1 MEKKQGVIIA
11 LLAVCVF
18 FSVIIAAMYLT
29 SDRTAPVITVD
40 ESKVKPYS
48 AEQGEEVLK
57 SYAKAVDAKDGDVSS
72 SIVIENIYVMPDM
85 TRAKVIFAARDHNNN
100 VSKYSYMIAYEAS
113 QEEIEAKEQLT
124 QAETTTAAEAE
135 TTTAADSSKN
145 TSKTTEAEKTTA
157 ESEAE
162 TTAGGPK
169 LVLSATE
176 ATVEAGNSFNV
187 MKYISSITDD
197 KDTEDTLSRRIIVNG
212 TYSTSKSGTYTLD
225 VYCTESMLLF
235 RGFLLFI
242 CNLCIL

>member
-169 LVLSATE
+169 IVLSATE

-212 TYSTSKSGTYTLD
+212 TDRKSTRLNSSHEF
-225 VYCTESMLLF
+225 VSRMPSSA
-235 RGFLLFI
+235 
-242 CNLCIL
+242 

>member
-113 QEEIEAKEQLT
+113 EEEIEAKDKLT
-124 QAETTTAAEAE
+124 HAETTTAAETERQTVQRMLQRRQKRKRQLQRAKQKQLQADQSLFYRQQKRRLKRE
-135 TTTAADSSKN
+135 TA
-145 TSKTTEAEKTTA
+145 
-157 ESEAE
+157 
-162 TTAGGPK
+162 
-169 LVLSATE
+169 L
-176 ATVEAGNSFNV
+176 
-187 MKYISSITDD
+187 M
-197 KDTEDTLSRRIIVNG
+197 
-212 TYSTSKSGTYTLD
+212 
-225 VYCTESMLLF
+225 
-235 RGFLLFI
+235 
-242 CNLCIL
+242 

>member
-57 SYAKAVDAKDGDVSS
+57 SYAKAVDANDGDVSS

-225 VYCTESMLLF
+225 VYCTDSDLNESNHVAFTL
-235 RGFLLFI
+235 
-242 CNLCIL
+242 NVK

>member
-1 MEKKQGVIIA
+1 
-11 LLAVCVF
+11 
-18 FSVIIAAMYLT
+18 MYLT

-40 ESKVKPYS
+40 ESKVRPYS

-72 SIVIENIYVMPDM
+72 SIVIENIYIMPDM

-225 VYCTESMLLF
+225 VYCTDSDLNESNHVAFTL
-235 RGFLLFI
+235 
-242 CNLCIL
+242 NVK

>member
-72 SIVIENIYVMPDM
+72 SIVIENIYVMPNM

-157 ESEAE
+157 DSEAE

-225 VYCTESMLLF
+225 VYCTDSDLNESNHVAFTL
-235 RGFLLFI
+235 
-242 CNLCIL
+242 NVK

>member
-169 LVLSATE
+169 IVLSATE

-225 VYCTESMLLF
+225 VYCTDSDLNESNHVAFTL
-235 RGFLLFI
+235 
-242 CNLCIL
+242 NVK

>member
-113 QEEIEAKEQLT
+113 KEEIEAKEQLT

-225 VYCTESMLLF
+225 VYCTDSDLNESNHVAFTL
-235 RGFLLFI
+235 
-242 CNLCIL
+242 NVK

>member
-40 ESKVKPYS
+40 ESKVRPYS

-157 ESEAE
+157 DSEAE

-225 VYCTESMLLF
+225 VYCTDSDLNESNHVAFTL
-235 RGFLLFI
+235 
-242 CNLCIL
+242 NVK

>member
-40 ESKVKPYS
+40 ESKVRPYS

-72 SIVIENIYVMPDM
+72 SIVIENIYIMPDM

-225 VYCTESMLLF
+225 VYCTDSDLNESNHVAFTL
-235 RGFLLFI
+235 
-242 CNLCIL
+242 NVK

>member
-85 TRAKVIFAARDHNNN
+85 TRTKVIFAARDHNNN

-225 VYCTESMLLF
+225 VYCTDSDLNESNHVAFTL
-235 RGFLLFI
+235 
-242 CNLCIL
+242 NVK

>member
-176 ATVEAGNSFNV
+176 ATVEAGNSSNV

-225 VYCTESMLLF
+225 VYCTDSDLNESNHVAFTL
-235 RGFLLFI
+235 
-242 CNLCIL
+242 NVK

>member
-197 KDTEDTLSRRIIVNG
+197 KATEDTLSRRIIVNG

-225 VYCTESMLLF
+225 VYCTDSDLNESNHVAFTL
-235 RGFLLFI
+235 
-242 CNLCIL
+242 NVK

>member
-40 ESKVKPYS
+40 ESKVRPYS

-72 SIVIENIYVMPDM
+72 SIVIENIYIMPDM

-113 QEEIEAKEQLT
+113 QDRDRQYKEYFKDDRSGKDNCRERSRNNCRRT
-124 QAETTTAAEAE
+124 KACFI
-135 TTTAADSSKN
+135 
-145 TSKTTEAEKTTA
+145 
-157 ESEAE
+157 
-162 TTAGGPK
+162 
-169 LVLSATE
+169 
-176 ATVEAGNSFNV
+176 GNRS
-187 MKYISSITDD
+187 D
-197 KDTEDTLSRRIIVNG
+197 G
-212 TYSTSKSGTYTLD
+212 
-225 VYCTESMLLF
+225 
-235 RGFLLFI
+235 
-242 CNLCIL
+242 

>member
-40 ESKVKPYS
+40 ESKVSPYS

-162 TTAGGPK
+162 TTVGGPK
-169 LVLSATE
+169 LVLSETE

-225 VYCTESMLLF
+225 VYCTDSDLNESNHVAFTL
-235 RGFLLFI
+235 
-242 CNLCIL
+242 NVK

>member
-197 KDTEDTLSRRIIVNG
+197 KDTEDTLSRRIIVNV

-225 VYCTESMLLF
+225 VYCTDSDLNESNHVAFTL
-235 RGFLLFI
+235 
-242 CNLCIL
+242 NVK

>member
-162 TTAGGPK
+162 KTAGGTK
-169 LVLSATE
+169 LALSATE
-176 ATVEAGNSFNV
+176 APVEAGNSFNV

-225 VYCTESMLLF
+225 VYCTDSDLNESNHVAFTL
-235 RGFLLFI
+235 
-242 CNLCIL
+242 NVK

>member
-85 TRAKVIFAARDHNNN
+85 IRAKVIFAARDHNNN

-157 ESEAE
+157 DSEAE

-225 VYCTESMLLF
+225 VYCTDSDLNESNHVAFTL
-235 RGFLLFI
+235 
-242 CNLCIL
+242 NVK

>member
-72 SIVIENIYVMPDM
+72 SIVIENIYIMPDM

-124 QAETTTAAEAE
+124 QAETTRL
-135 TTTAADSSKN
+135 DSRQN
-145 TSKTTEAEKTTA
+145 THGSRDGKDRDRQYKECFKDDRSGKDNCRERSRNNCRRTKACFI
-157 ESEAE
+157 
-162 TTAGGPK
+162 
-169 LVLSATE
+169 
-176 ATVEAGNSFNV
+176 GNRS
-187 MKYISSITDD
+187 D
-197 KDTEDTLSRRIIVNG
+197 G
-212 TYSTSKSGTYTLD
+212 
-225 VYCTESMLLF
+225 
-235 RGFLLFI
+235 
-242 CNLCIL
+242 

>member
-40 ESKVKPYS
+40 ESKVRPYS
-48 AEQGEEVLK
+48 AEQGEDVLK

-113 QEEIEAKEQLT
+113 EEEIEAKEQLT

-157 ESEAE
+157 DSEAE

-225 VYCTESMLLF
+225 VYCTDSDLNESNHVAFTL
-235 RGFLLFI
+235 
-242 CNLCIL
+242 NVK

>member
-113 QEEIEAKEQLT
+113 EEEIEAKEQLT
-124 QAETTTAAEAE
+124 QAETTTAAETERMLQRRQKRKRQLQRAKQKQLQADQSLFYRQQKRRLKRE
-135 TTTAADSSKN
+135 TA
-145 TSKTTEAEKTTA
+145 
-157 ESEAE
+157 
-162 TTAGGPK
+162 
-169 LVLSATE
+169 L
-176 ATVEAGNSFNV
+176 
-187 MKYISSITDD
+187 M
-197 KDTEDTLSRRIIVNG
+197 
-212 TYSTSKSGTYTLD
+212 
-225 VYCTESMLLF
+225 
-235 RGFLLFI
+235 
-242 CNLCIL
+242 

>member
-85 TRAKVIFAARDHNNN
+85 IRAKVIFAARDHNNN

-124 QAETTTAAEAE
+124 QAETTTAAE
-135 TTTAADSSKN
+135 T
-145 TSKTTEAEKTTA
+145 EKT
-157 ESEAE
+157 E
-162 TTAGGPK
+162 TDSTK
-169 LVLSATE
+169 IVLSATE

-225 VYCTESMLLF
+225 VYCTDSDLNESNHVAFTL
-235 RGFLLFI
+235 
-242 CNLCIL
+242 NVK

>member
-85 TRAKVIFAARDHNNN
+85 IRAKVIFAARDHNNN

-124 QAETTTAAEAE
+124 QAETTTAAETEKTE
-135 TTTAADSSKN
+135 TDSTKN
-145 TSKTTEAEKTTA
+145 ASKT
-157 ESEAE
+157 
-162 TTAGGPK
+162 
-169 LVLSATE
+169 TE

-225 VYCTESMLLF
+225 VYCTDSDLNESNHVAFTL
-235 RGFLLFI
+235 
-242 CNLCIL
+242 NVK

>member
-157 ESEAE
+157 DSEAE

-225 VYCTESMLLF
+225 VYCTDSDLNESKHVAFTL
-235 RGFLLFI
+235 
-242 CNLCIL
+242 NVK

>member
-113 QEEIEAKEQLT
+113 QEESEAKEQLT

-157 ESEAE
+157 DSEAE

-225 VYCTESMLLF
+225 VYCTDSDLNESNHVAFTL
-235 RGFLLFI
+235 
-242 CNLCIL
+242 NVK

>member
-113 QEEIEAKEQLT
+113 EEEIEAKG
-124 QAETTTAAEAE
+124 TADPGRNNHCSRDGKDRDRQYKECFKDDRSGKDNCRERSRNNCRRTKACFI
-135 TTTAADSSKN
+135 
-145 TSKTTEAEKTTA
+145 
-157 ESEAE
+157 
-162 TTAGGPK
+162 
-169 LVLSATE
+169 
-176 ATVEAGNSFNV
+176 GNRS
-187 MKYISSITDD
+187 D
-197 KDTEDTLSRRIIVNG
+197 G
-212 TYSTSKSGTYTLD
+212 
-225 VYCTESMLLF
+225 
-235 RGFLLFI
+235 
-242 CNLCIL
+242 

>member
-113 QEEIEAKEQLT
+113 EEEIEAKEQLT
-124 QAETTTAAEAE
+124 QAETTTAAE
-135 TTTAADSSKN
+135 T
-145 TSKTTEAEKTTA
+145 EKTETDSTRMLQRRQKRKRQLQRAKQKQLQADQSLFYRQQKRRLKRETA
-157 ESEAE
+157 
-162 TTAGGPK
+162 
-169 LVLSATE
+169 L
-176 ATVEAGNSFNV
+176 
-187 MKYISSITDD
+187 M
-197 KDTEDTLSRRIIVNG
+197 
-212 TYSTSKSGTYTLD
+212 
-225 VYCTESMLLF
+225 
-235 RGFLLFI
+235 
-242 CNLCIL
+242 

>member
-85 TRAKVIFAARDHNNN
+85 IRAKVIFAARDHNNN

-169 LVLSATE
+169 IVLSATE

-225 VYCTESMLLF
+225 VYCTDSDLNESNHVAFTL
-235 RGFLLFI
+235 
-242 CNLCIL
+242 NVK

>member
-157 ESEAE
+157 DSEAE

-176 ATVEAGNSFNV
+176 ATVEAGNGFNV

-225 VYCTESMLLF
+225 VYCTDSDLNESNHVAFTL
-235 RGFLLFI
+235 
-242 CNLCIL
+242 NVK

>member
-48 AEQGEEVLK
+48 AEQGEDVLK
-57 SYAKAVDAKDGDVSS
+57 SYAKAVDANDGDVSS
-72 SIVIENIYVMPDM
+72 SIIIENIYVMPDM

-113 QEEIEAKEQLT
+113 EEEIEAKEQLT
-124 QAETTTAAEAE
+124 QAETTTAAETE
-135 TTTAADSSKN
+135 TDRTKN
-145 TSKTTEAEKTTA
+145 ASKTTEAEKTTA

-162 TTAGGPK
+162 TSAGGPK
-169 LVLSATE
+169 LVLSETE

-225 VYCTESMLLF
+225 VYCTDSDLNESNHVAFTL
-235 RGFLLFI
+235 
-242 CNLCIL
+242 NVK

>member
-57 SYAKAVDAKDGDVSS
+57 SYAKAVDAKDGDASS

-225 VYCTESMLLF
+225 VYCTDSDLNESNHVAFTL
-235 RGFLLFI
+235 
-242 CNLCIL
+242 NVK

>member
-157 ESEAE
+157 ESKAE

-225 VYCTESMLLF
+225 VYCTDSDLNESNHVAFTL
-235 RGFLLFI
+235 
-242 CNLCIL
+242 NVK

>member
-40 ESKVKPYS
+40 ESKVRPYS

-72 SIVIENIYVMPDM
+72 SIVIENIYIMPDM

-124 QAETTTAAEAE
+124 QAETTTAAE
-135 TTTAADSSKN
+135 T
-145 TSKTTEAEKTTA
+145 EKTETDSTKNTA

-225 VYCTESMLLF
+225 VYCTDSDLNESNHVAFTL
-235 RGFLLFI
+235 
-242 CNLCIL
+242 NVK

>member
-57 SYAKAVDAKDGDVSS
+57 SYAKAVDANDGDVSS
-72 SIVIENIYVMPDM
+72 SIIIENIYVMPDM

-225 VYCTESMLLF
+225 VYCTDSDLNESNHVAFTL
-235 RGFLLFI
+235 
-242 CNLCIL
+242 NVK

>member
-169 LVLSATE
+169 LVLSETE

-225 VYCTESMLLF
+225 VYCTDSDLNESNHVAFTL
-235 RGFLLFI
+235 
-242 CNLCIL
+242 NVK